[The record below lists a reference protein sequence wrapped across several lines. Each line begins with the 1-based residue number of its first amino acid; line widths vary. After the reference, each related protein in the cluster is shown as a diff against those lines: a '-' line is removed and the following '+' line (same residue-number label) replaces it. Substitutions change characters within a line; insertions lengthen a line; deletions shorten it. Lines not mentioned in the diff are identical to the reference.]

1 MPYLHPYHQILLR
14 KAIVNEYIGRYD
26 SQIKGNEIKNLAAND
41 LNVSYNT
48 LRKLFLSNDENS
60 NFQEYTLNKIVWY
73 VSKAKSD
80 FKFSENKT
88 QKYWYNFRKY
98 FQIPLNFKTIEEVH
112 FNVLNQEEQAKIEL
126 FAKKTLIEKNIKTI
140 DFSIFI
146 EEKEIENQVET
157 IKPNIEKMPLEGIY
171 AVYRTDNKNRYIE
184 KRYARIFQQN
194 GKLEFELITAMFNYK
209 SVIFEYNY
217 PSIYMV
223 FDNGLS
229 KITFNLHCGNM
240 RVSEILMGT
249 FSHFSISAGKADAGV
264 VIFVKQQKADSD
276 FVHLQG
282 KSYLINSKLTDK
294 EEITIQKYF
303 KALKTPSFISEPAI
317 NLNEL
322 EQITNE
328 LNLNNNYKQNEIIHN
343 YYTGSYFLYGKNK
356 NDDNKLIKSPCRIWI
371 DETNEAVFEI
381 NGRTY
386 SFKSKSIS
394 LINNFLYIEIDNK
407 LFNDKGFYTFS
418 LSPTQQPKY
427 ITGIASFINAE
438 NKPMSRRVVL
448 YKYSNSIN
456 DYENLVSSSI
466 NFDAEPNEIS
476 KFDKKII
483 EHFSKQE
490 NNIIIDDRLEY

>member
-14 KAIVNEYIGRYD
+14 KAIVNEYLGNYD
-26 SQIKGNEIKNLAAND
+26 SILKGNEIKNLASDD

-73 VSKAKSD
+73 ISKPKEE

-98 FQIPLNFKTIEEVH
+98 YPIPANFKQIEEIH
-112 FNVLNQEEQAKIEL
+112 FNILKQNEQESLVE
-126 FAKKTLIEKNIKTI
+126 FAKKILIEKKIKKI
-140 DFSIFI
+140 DFSSFSG
-146 EEKEIENQVET
+146 EKEPDNQIET
-157 IKPNIEKMPLEGIY
+157 TKPLSEKIPIEGIY

-184 KRYARIFQQN
+184 KRYARIFQKN

-209 SVIFEYNY
+209 SIIFEYNY

-264 VIFVKQQKADSD
+264 VIFVKQKEEIGE
-276 FVHLQG
+276 FEHLQG
-282 KSYLINSKLTDK
+282 KTYMLNNKLTDK

-317 NLNEL
+317 NLHEL

-328 LNLNNNYKQNEIIHN
+328 LNINNNFKQNEIIHH

-356 NDDNKLIKSPCRIWI
+356 NDDDKLIKSPCRIWI
-371 DETNEAVFEI
+371 DENNDAVFEI

-418 LSPTQQPKY
+418 LSPTQLPKY
-427 ITGIASFINAE
+427 ITGIATFINAE
-438 NKPMSRRVVL
+438 NRPMSRRVVL

-456 DYENLVSSSI
+456 DYENLTSS
-466 NFDAEPNEIS
+466 NIS
-476 KFDKKII
+476 FNTQIADLSRFDKII
-483 EHFSKQE
+483 IDHFNKQE
-490 NNIIIDDRLEY
+490 NNIIIDERLEY